1 MLAWQSVCDKSE
13 VLKGGHFC
21 HGGFGTDKLHDL
33 RICTRIDVPPEWH
46 SGQPE
51 LARVLRASL
60 NLLVGLAT
68 MNDEGS
74 VVFLLPRLA

>member
-1 MLAWQSVCDKSE
+1 M
-13 VLKGGHFC
+13 
-21 HGGFGTDKLHDL
+21 
-33 RICTRIDVPPEWH
+33 PPEWH

-60 NLLVGLAT
+60 NLLDGLAT

-74 VVFLLPRLA
+74 VVFHLPRLA